1 MDHAEISETYRK
13 YIACLNR
20 QDWSNL
26 RDFVHDDVTHNG
38 RRIGLAGYRDML
50 VKDFEEIP
58 DLSFDIQILICDPP
72 RIASRLSFDCAPKA
86 EFLGLKVDGRRVS
99 FAENVF
105 YELREDRIWQ
115 VWSVIDK
122 AAIEAQI

>member
-1 MDHAEISETYRK
+1 MDHAEISEIYRK

-20 QDWSNL
+20 QDWSTL
-26 RDFVHDDVTHNG
+26 QDFVHDDVTHNG

-58 DLSFDIQILICDPP
+58 DLFFAIQMLICDPP
-72 RIASRLSFDCAPKA
+72 RIASRLYFDCTPKA
-86 EFLGLKVDGRRVS
+86 DFLGLKVDGRRVS
-99 FAENVF
+99 FSENVF
-105 YELREDRIWQ
+105 YELMEDRIWQ

-122 AAIEAQI
+122 AAIETQI